1 MTYSPEAFRKYCHD
15 AAKHFLQTAV
25 VIDNEAV
32 FDMDRLIREAQAKQA
47 EAEVEA
53 VAQQDKIVIPSGKL
67 IEIKLEVPAAAKPE
81 VVAKEVT
88 PPKAA
93 PTLPSFSHLLDAKLL
108 IDGFSDSRIVCS
120 VICPGKDEAQ
130 AVERA
135 IKVAITADIIVVD
148 WMLDK
153 AKGEAGSKRA
163 RDIIKG
169 VIENDIESRG
179 RLRLIAVYTA
189 EDSPVSV
196 LDQLFD
202 HIKGMDFRHD
212 KISKD
217 EKTRSIRNSHLKISV
232 ISKPSV
238 KEQAGIQPIP
248 FAELPGKLLDLFCD
262 LNFGLLPSVALH
274 SIAAIR
280 EETHHLLA
288 VLHGKLDP
296 ALIGHR
302 CLLLHPEDAEEF
314 CDDLIS
320 GELRS
325 ILSMKQ
331 IGSGFADKMANK
343 RWIGSKIKPD
353 APHKYKSFN
362 LTREQA
368 FSLVENGEK
377 AIPKVLSEIKAD
389 WLRHK
394 LEDKPDHKDA
404 DGQAIEIEKAIERI
418 LSEGA
423 SAAKFYKVPDELSE
437 KTIPQL
443 LDGSEATGEQIN
455 LDFSRLCSLKRETFG
470 LRTPVEGWTP
480 RLTLGTILQLRDG
493 AKDTFLI
500 CLQPRCDSVRL
511 EKDKVWKFPFLVL
524 EEMKGKLNVVIKAFD
539 KDFEP
544 VDKKLFYEPK
554 PRNQIVFEFKSVT
567 GDAIISTNDS
577 GVFKFKN
584 EDIIAE
590 KVKEFWWVADLKDFV
605 AQKIADEMS
614 TRVGTVG
621 FDEYEWLRRKA
632 R

>member
-1 MTYSPEAFRKYCHD
+1 MTYSPETFRKYCHE
-15 AAKHFLQTAV
+15 AARHFLQTAV

-32 FDMDRLIREAQAKQA
+32 FDMERYIKEAQAKQA
-47 EAEVEA
+47 KAETEVRKEIIIA
-53 VAQQDKIVIPSGKL
+53 PPSGAL
-67 IEIKLEVPAAAKPE
+67 REITLAVPVAADPAG
-81 VVAKEVT
+81 VAKEVT
-88 PPKAA
+88 PPKVL
-93 PTLPSFSHLLDAKLL
+93 TTTSDFSHLLDAKLL
-108 IDGFSDSRIVCS
+108 IDGFADSQVVCS
-120 VICPGKDEAQ
+120 VICPGKDEPH

-135 IKVAITADIIVVD
+135 VKVAVTADIVVVD

-153 AKGEAGSKRA
+153 VEGEAGSKRS
-163 RDIIKG
+163 RDIIRAIMEK
-169 VIENDIESRG
+169 DIECRG

-189 EDSPVSV
+189 EDSPGTV

-217 EKTRSIRNSHLKISV
+217 EKSRTIRNTHLKIAV
-232 ISKPSV
+232 LSKPTV
-238 KEQAGIQPIP
+238 KEQAGICPIP
-248 FAELPGKLLDLFCD
+248 FVELPGKLLDLFCD
-262 LNFGLLPSVALH
+262 LNLGLLPSIALH

-296 ALIGHR
+296 ALVGHR

-331 IGSGFADKMANK
+331 IGSSFADKIANK
-343 RWIGSKIKPD
+343 RWIGSKIRPD
-353 APHKYKSFN
+353 VPHRYKSFN

-377 AIPKVLSEIKAD
+377 LISRVLSEIKVD
-389 WLRHK
+389 WLRNK
-394 LEDKPDHKDA
+394 IENKPDYKDT
-404 DGQAIEIEKAIERI
+404 DGQPIDIERAAEKI

-423 SAAKFYKVPDELSE
+423 PAARFYRVPDDLGE

-443 LDGSEATGEQIN
+443 LDGSEAAGELTN
-455 LDFSRLCSLKRETFG
+455 LDFSRLCSLKREAFG
-470 LRTPVEGWTP
+470 LRTPVEGWVP
-480 RLTLGTILQLRDG
+480 RLTLGTILQLREG
-493 AKDTFLI
+493 EKDTFLI

-511 EKDKVWKFPFLVL
+511 EKDKIWKFPFLVL
-524 EEMKGKLNVVIKAFD
+524 EEMKGKLNIVIKAFG
-539 KDFEP
+539 KDLNP

-554 PRNQIVFEFKSVT
+554 PRNQIVYGFKSVT
-567 GDAIISTNDS
+567 GDSIISTNDG
-577 GVFKFKN
+577 GVFKLQTADSITEN
-584 EDIIAE
+584 R
-590 KVKEFWWVADLKDFV
+590 KEFLWIADLKDFV

-614 TRVGTVG
+614 NRVGSVG

-632 R
+632 I